1 MIVALLLVVAVAT
14 AQVTTSSIRGRVTN
28 NDNPLPGATIVAIHT
43 PSGTQYGTIANSDG
57 HYTISG
63 MRIGGPYTVTIS
75 YIGYNSVVFNDLTL
89 HLDNSEV
96 INASLIESPVAVD
109 DVVVIALPEWKNG
122 TTFSREEMESIPS
135 IDRSIYD
142 LTNLLSSSVSPASGG
157 IILGG
162 QSTRYNSFTIDG
174 TSSADIYGLGTTGMT
189 GSLTNA
195 NPIPIDALGD
205 VTISTS
211 TVDIRESGFTG
222 GAIKAVTRSGDNEF
236 KGSAYTYFNNEKF
249 WGTTPG

>member
-1 MIVALLLVVAVAT
+1 MKRLLMIVALLLVVAVAT

-43 PSGTQYGTIANSDG
+43 PSGTQYGTIANGDG

-122 TTFSREEMESIPS
+122 TTFSREDMESIPS

-142 LTNLLSSSVSPASGG
+142 LKPPIIIGISSLGRHNPRRSKYTLQL
-157 IILGG
+157 IHYRWHILCRHLW
-162 QSTRYNSFTIDG
+162 SWHNRYDRL
-174 TSSADIYGLGTTGMT
+174 ADKRQ
-189 GSLTNA
+189 
-195 NPIPIDALGD
+195 P
-205 VTISTS
+205 
-211 TVDIRESGFTG
+211 
-222 GAIKAVTRSGDNEF
+222 
-236 KGSAYTYFNNEKF
+236 YTY
-249 WGTTPG
+249 